1 MKPSMLARASRG
13 RTDHDAKWPVNIPS
27 GFFTVAKPALP
38 ALDACSRCNRPRP
51 ANVHGMFAYSAEGGP
66 T

>member
-1 MKPSMLARASRG
+1 MVGGGWKVGGVGGYGWSTCVKPSMLARASRG

-38 ALDACSRCNRPRP
+38 DACSQAARR
-51 ANVHGMFAYSAEGGP
+51 